1 MIRRPPRST
10 LFPYTTLFRSR
21 SNHTQIPRALG
32 RPFRQGLG
40 ILGCADRRPSPL
52 ATWRP
57 RRSCWRG
64 IDLGVSFSWR
74 APGEGSRT
82 MRCQIAQSF
91 KLGWIASAFA
101 TYGSVASAADEK
113 PGGTQVDLQLVVT
126 VDVSRPMDNDEAVVA
141 RRGYVEAFR
150 STEFIQAIRQGSLG
164 RIAVTFVEWSDPD
177 VQIVVLPWTVID
189 GSASANAFADQLERA
204 PLQWLRSTSISG
216 ALMFSASLFEKSGYG
231 SRRRTIDVSGNGPNN
246 AGTPVTIARDAVV
259 EKGITINGLPI
270 DLGPREAVIANLT
283 EYYDACVI
291 GGPGAFS
298 KAVTEI
304 YELPMAIRRKLVQEI
319 AATEPSEIPTI
330 RLIQGSAVDCM
341 IGEKLRRGFSR

>member
-1 MIRRPPRST
+1 
-10 LFPYTTLFRSR
+10 
-21 SNHTQIPRALG
+21 
-32 RPFRQGLG
+32 
-40 ILGCADRRPSPL
+40 
-52 ATWRP
+52 
-57 RRSCWRG
+57 
-64 IDLGVSFSWR
+64 
-74 APGEGSRT
+74 
-82 MRCQIAQSF
+82 MRCQIARSL
-91 KLGWIASAFA
+91 KLGLIASAIA
-101 TYGSVASAADEK
+101 AYGNTAIAADEK
-113 PGGTQVDLQLVVT
+113 PGSNQVDLQLVVT

-150 STEFIQAIRQGSLG
+150 SPEFIQAIRQGSLG

-189 GSASANAFADQLERA
+189 GSASANAFADRLERA

-216 ALMFSASLFEKSGYG
+216 ALMFSAGLFEKSGYS

-270 DLGPREAVIANLT
+270 DLGPREAVISNLT

-304 YELPMAIRRKLVQEI
+304 YELPMAIRRKLVQEV
-319 AATEPSEIPTI
+319 AATEPSVIPTI
-330 RLIQGSAVDCM
+330 RLMQGSAVDCL
-341 IGEKLRRGFSR
+341 IGEKMRRGFPR